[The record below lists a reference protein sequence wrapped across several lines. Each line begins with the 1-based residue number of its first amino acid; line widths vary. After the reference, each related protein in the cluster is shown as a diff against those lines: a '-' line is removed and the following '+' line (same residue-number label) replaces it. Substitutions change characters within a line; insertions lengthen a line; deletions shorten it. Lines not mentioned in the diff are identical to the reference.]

1 MNATSFGSV
10 VMTDNDFQR
19 ISGFVQQELGIMM
32 PRTKRTMLESRLHKR
47 LRLLSINTFA
57 DYFDFVFSPEGAEGE
72 LIHMIDVVTT
82 NKTEFFREEAHFNYL
97 VTKAL
102 PELINLYGSGIKRKL
117 MIWSAGCSTGEEP
130 YTIGMVMQEFAR
142 KYQSLG
148 FDHMILATDIS
159 TKVLDM
165 AQNGIYSEERIAP
178 IPMELRKKYLL
189 RSKDNSKKL
198 VRFNNELRSLMRF
211 RRLNFMDDN
220 FGFREHLDIIFCR
233 NVVIYFD
240 RQTQE
245 KLFNKFYNQ
254 LTPGGYLFTGHSETL
269 NGLDVPF
276 VRVETAVYRKPL

>member
-1 MNATSFGSV
+1 
-10 VMTDNDFQR
+10 MTDNDFQR

-82 NKTEFFREEAHFNYL
+82 NKTEFFREEAHYNYL
-97 VTKAL
+97 VTNAL

-148 FDHMILATDIS
+148 FDHRILATDIS
-159 TKVLDM
+159 TKVLNM
-165 AQNGIYSEERIAP
+165 AQKGIYSEERIAP

-189 RSKDNSKKL
+189 RSKDNTKKL

>member
-159 TKVLDM
+159 TKVLNM

>member
-189 RSKDNSKKL
+189 RSKDNTKKL

-240 RQTQE
+240 RKTQE

>member
-82 NKTEFFREEAHFNYL
+82 NKTEFFREEAHYNYL
-97 VTKAL
+97 VTNAL

-159 TKVLDM
+159 TKVLNM
-165 AQNGIYSEERIAP
+165 AQKGIYSEERIAP

-189 RSKDNSKKL
+189 RSKDNTKKL

-211 RRLNFMDDN
+211 RRLNFMDEN

>member
-165 AQNGIYSEERIAP
+165 AQKGIYSEERIAP

-189 RSKDNSKKL
+189 RSKNNTKKL

-240 RQTQE
+240 RKTQE